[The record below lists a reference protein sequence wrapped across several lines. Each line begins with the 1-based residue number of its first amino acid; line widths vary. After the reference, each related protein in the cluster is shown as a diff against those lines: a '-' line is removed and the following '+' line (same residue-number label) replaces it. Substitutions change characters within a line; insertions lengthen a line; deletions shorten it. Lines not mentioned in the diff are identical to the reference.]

1 MTLKT
6 TLIAATAA
14 LGLSLCAAGAA
25 SAQSG
30 AIPSGGVTVEEMV
43 RFLQNKGF
51 KAEVKTG
58 TSGRYIASAASG
70 VNFDVYFYDCRGS
83 RCASV
88 QFSAGFDLTNGTT
101 LSVVNNWNREKRYLK
116 AYMDSENDPYV
127 QYDANTSPAR
137 TWEGLADDFGVWTS
151 TLPMFTRHINW

>member
-6 TLIAATAA
+6 TLIATAAA

-30 AIPSGGVTVEEMV
+30 PIPNGGVTVEEMV

-58 TSGRYIASAASG
+58 TSGRYIASASSG

-88 QFSAGFDLTNGTT
+88 QFSSGFDLTNGTT
-101 LSVVNNWNREKRYLK
+101 LSVVNSWNREKRYLK

-151 TLPMFTRHINW
+151 TLPMFTQHINW